1 MSLANLVPW
10 ICAGS
15 RTSFNQWK
23 VTEVAKCWFPDWTP
37 RRPRSLSPVMCSWAP
52 GPPHKKYGS
61 LLDSPMVSP
70 GTAWQEI
77 SPAPVFSPAELG
89 LWPVL
94 SQPLA
99 PGIAAHQTLKPHAP
113 LASSPIWISAFT
125 SSVLTRLMSQLCICC
140 SGPWQEQ
147 PPTPAPAPAFL
158 EQNRVQIFYIQSRHS
173 QNRWLTLEHKE
184 PLLTQGKRVITEI
197 NHEQVCP
204 TAIT

>member
-15 RTSFNQWK
+15 RTCFNHWRVAE
-23 VTEVAKCWFPDWTP
+23 VTKCWFPDWTP

-77 SPAPVFSPAELG
+77 SPAPVFSPAELV

-113 LASSPIWISAFT
+113 WLPHPSGFLHLLPQSWPSSWVSCAFA
-125 SSVLTRLMSQLCICC
+125 VLVLGRNNPP
-140 SGPWQEQ
+140 PW
-147 PPTPAPAPAFL
+147 PP
-158 EQNRVQIFYIQSRHS
+158 
-173 QNRWLTLEHKE
+173 
-184 PLLTQGKRVITEI
+184 PLLS
-197 NHEQVCP
+197 
-204 TAIT
+204 